1 MNRVFVAFW
10 ACIMLPM
17 TASAQSLSFTSQDPT
32 KPIEVT
38 AAQGIEWQ
46 QNDKRFIARGSAK
59 AKQGDL
65 SVMADEL
72 TAHYRESKTGN
83 TEVYRVDAIG
93 NVTIASGSET
103 ASGAAA
109 VYDFDKA
116 VLVIEGNPV
125 SLTTSTGKV
134 TAQRGIQYW
143 SKERVAVAEGN
154 AEAQDETRRIQ
165 ADKLTAFF
173 SDTPSANQGTSKDR
187 GDIRIVVAEG
197 NVVLRTDKETVRG
210 AKGEYNRE
218 TGIAKLEGKVSLV
231 RGENQVAGGFAIIDT
246 QAGTSRLFGSAAEAK
261 STSPGTPA
269 RVRALIAPKPQAA
282 ANSPAPVP
290 KR

>member
-218 TGIAKLEGKVSLV
+218 TGIAKLEGTVSLV

-246 QAGTSRLFGSAAEAK
+246 KAGTSRLFGSAAEAK